1 MNESLYDI
9 LGVAKG
15 ASADEIRKAY
25 RTLARKH
32 HPDVNPGD
40 AKAEDTFK
48 KVSAAYDVLGD
59 ADKRKAYDEFGE
71 ESLRG
76 GFDPEQAR
84 AYKQWQGRRRTAGRP
99 PVGERIDYDM
109 GDLGDLFGFGR
120 RPAGPR
126 KGHDVRGTVELDFEQ
141 AIRGTEVQLQ
151 ISTETGPKTVTAR
164 IPPGADTGS
173 TLRLSGQGGPG
184 VAGGPAGDV
193 VIETRVRPHPLVR
206 RDGLDLYLP
215 VPVTLSEAYDGAS
228 IEVPTF
234 QGAVTVK
241 VPPTS
246 QQGQKLRLRGKG
258 VRRGKEHGDFYVQI
272 EVRVPDRPDPAIS
285 EALRAAEAGYQA
297 PVRMGLR
304 L

>member
-15 ASADEIRKAY
+15 ASADDIRKAY

-48 KVSAAYDVLGD
+48 KVSAAYDVLSD
-59 ADKRKAYDEFGE
+59 ADKRKAYDEFGA

-84 AYKQWQGRRRTAGRP
+84 AYKQWQGRRRAAGQP
-99 PVGERIDYDM
+99 PVGERVDFDV

-120 RPAGPR
+120 RPRGPR

-151 ISTETGPKTVTAR
+151 IATDAGPRTVTAR

-184 VAGGPAGDV
+184 IAGGPAGDV
-193 VIETRVRPHPLVR
+193 VIETVVRPHKLMR
-206 RDGLDLYLP
+206 RDGLNLSLP
-215 VPVTLSEAYDGAS
+215 VPVTLAEAYDGAS

-234 QGAVTVK
+234 DGPVTVK
-241 VPPTS
+241 VPAGS

-258 VRRGKEHGDFYVQI
+258 VKRGKERGDLFVEL
-272 EVRVPDRPDPAIS
+272 EVKLPEGGDASVS
-285 EALRAAEAGYQA
+285 GALREVEAAYQT
-297 PVRMGLR
+297 PVRKGLR